1 MTSRF
6 KEASELLKGSNATNW
21 KLISITIDPDH
32 DQLNILNDYRQAW
45 EFDSDRAGVSV
56 PIVPGTD
63 NLTQPKTIRP

>member
-32 DQLNILNDYRQAW
+32 DQLNILNDYRKAW
-45 EFDSDRAGVSV
+45 EFEEANKWSD
-56 PIVPGTD
+56 TD
-63 NLTQPKTIRP
+63 PSMFKPFKIMAL